1 MEKRYFSVKDIAL
14 ISVLG
19 CISALT
25 TPTTMFIPAPLPGLY
40 GIISIPI
47 SIMLTLL
54 AVEIVGK
61 FGAATFTQLI
71 SAAISTLLPGGPPV
85 VWVVVPAW
93 CLGGIIID
101 VTFYLFKK
109 RPSQSML
116 AAAVAGLFCNVPGDF
131 ILYWSFVTFLSW
143 GFPLI
148 FFLYGFLAIHMILG
162 GMAGVFAPSVI
173 ERIAPLFGQ
182 ANHV

>member
-85 VWVVVPAW
+85 VWVIIPAW
-93 CLGGIIID
+93 CLGGIVID
-101 VTFYLFKK
+101 TAFYMSKK
-109 RPSQSML
+109 KPSQSML
-116 AAAVAGLFCNVPGDF
+116 IASVAGMLFNIPGDF
-131 ILYWSFVTFLSW
+131 ILYWSFITFLGW
-143 GFPLI
+143 GFPPI

-162 GMAGVFAPSVI
+162 GIAGILAPSI
-173 ERIAPLFGQ
+173 IKRTAPLSEQ
-182 ANHV
+182 TN